1 MAGKVEGPTEKGTVL
16 ARLHARLAEDNTD
29 RSAEFAE
36 ALLRVRARRLAQPRH
51 TGDERVKGI
60 DILCFT
66 LGAERYAVALA
77 DLSEVMPL
85 DKWVPVPGQPASLL
99 GVTNLRGEIRPVL
112 DLHTVMGLALPAEDA
127 RSWVVFMDN
136 DGAGAE
142 IGLRVD
148 RLESIIELDTTTLTR
163 PLETGNGLPQHYV
176 AGITPDALVLLDTRQ
191 ILALDVLN
199 DSRRAS

>member
-1 MAGKVEGPTEKGTVL
+1 MAGRIEAQADKGAVL
-16 ARLHARLAEDNTD
+16 ARLHARLAEDNADHST
-29 RSAEFAE
+29 EFAE

-51 TGDERVKGI
+51 TGEERVKGI
-60 DILCFT
+60 DILCFA
-66 LGAERYAVALA
+66 LGTERYAVALA

-112 DLHTVMGLALPAEDA
+112 DLHAVMGLAPSAENA

-136 DGAGAE
+136 DGAE

-148 RLESIIELDTTTLTR
+148 RLESIIELDAAILTH
-163 PLETGNGLPQHYV
+163 PLEAGNGLPQHYV
-176 AGITPDALVLLDTRQ
+176 AGIAPDALVLLDTRQ